1 MPKKIRFSET
11 SNIETFHR
19 WRDCMRGRYKRRWLL
34 AWAVLVG
41 WSLLAIASPVCP
53 SPRSSEIHNKIS
65 HLVGPKDSVVVAA
78 PNAPPLV
85 SINPDRDLV
94 PASILKILTSLA
106 ALEKLGPSF
115 RFKTE
120 FYIDPQ
126 DNLKIKGF
134 GDPLLI
140 SERLQTIG
148 AHLSARIDRVDNIIL
163 DDTYFKQPIRVP
175 GRGTSNEPYDAPN
188 GALCV
193 NFNTVAFARHGGQ
206 WVSAEP
212 QTPLLPSVIPK
223 IRASGLTEGRITLA
237 ADSLEA
243 LDYTGRLFG
252 YFLKKNGIAISGTVQ
267 RGPINRGKDRLIWV
281 YRSESDLG
289 EVVSQLLE
297 FSNNFMANQML
308 LILGAEADDPPATME
323 KGLTALR
330 DFYHHTLGIQSGRI
344 VEASGISRRNR
355 ITARDMLKIIE
366 RFSPYHTLMRQSGR
380 QYYKTGH
387 LKGIRTRAG
396 YITSHNGRLYRF
408 VVMLNTP
415 GKSTHRI
422 MQVLEKELE

>member
-1 MPKKIRFSET
+1 
-11 SNIETFHR
+11 
-19 WRDCMRGRYKRRWLL
+19 MRGRHKSRWLL
-34 AWAVLVG
+34 AWVVLVG
-41 WSLLAIASPVCP
+41 LTHLTIVNPVRP
-53 SPRSSEIHNKIS
+53 SPRSSEIQKKIS
-65 HLVGPKDSVVVAA
+65 HLVGPKDSVMVAA
-78 PNAPPLV
+78 SNAPPLV
-85 SINPDRDLV
+85 SINPYRALV

-106 ALEKLGPSF
+106 ALEKLGQSF

-126 DNLKIKGF
+126 NNLKIKGF

-148 AHLSARIDRVDNIIL
+148 AHLSTRIDRVDNIIL

-193 NFNTVAFARHGGQ
+193 NFNTVAFARHDGQ

-223 IRASGLTEGRITLA
+223 IRASGLSEGRITLA
-237 ADSLEA
+237 ANSLEA
-243 LDYTGRLFG
+243 LDYTGRLFE

-267 RGPINRGKDRLIWV
+267 RGRINRGTDRLIWV

-289 EVVSQLLE
+289 EMVSRLLE
-297 FSNNFMANQML
+297 FSNNFMANQIL
-308 LILGAEADDPPATME
+308 LVLGAETNGPPATME
-323 KGLTALR
+323 KGLTTLR
-330 DFYHHTLGIQSGRI
+330 DYYHNTLGIQSGKL
-344 VEASGISRRNR
+344 VEASGISRHNR
-355 ITARDMLKIIE
+355 ITARDMLKIVE
-366 RFSPYHTLMRQSGR
+366 RFSPYYTLMRQSGR

-396 YITSHNGRLYRF
+396 YIASHNGRLYRF